1 MDPVIILIYL
11 TLFCCLF
18 LDMNTKNKKRGGE
31 KSNLG
36 RLWGRGFGRVGKSV
50 MRLR

>member
-1 MDPVIILIYL
+1 MWKGEEKRMDPVINLIYL

-18 LDMNTKNKKRGGE
+18 VYMDSKNKKWGGE

-36 RLWGRGFGRVGKSV
+36 RVWG
-50 MRLR
+50 